1 MREKLFLDDCEHELA
16 ESLVL
21 VSDKPYSTKAQL
33 VLPWHAALFNTEQQE
48 VDPDAVFDE
57 LLSFYNDQVAN
68 VSDE

>member
-21 VSDKPYSTKAQL
+21 VSDKPYSEKTQM
-33 VLPWHAALFNTEQQE
+33 VLPWYAYLFKREQQE
-48 VDPDAVFDE
+48 VDPDSVFDE

-68 VSDE
+68 ESDE